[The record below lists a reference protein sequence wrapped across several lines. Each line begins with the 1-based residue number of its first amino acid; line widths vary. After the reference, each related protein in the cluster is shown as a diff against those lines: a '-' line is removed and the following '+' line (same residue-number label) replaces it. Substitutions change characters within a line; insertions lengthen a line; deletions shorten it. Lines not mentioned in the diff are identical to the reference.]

1 MDARGLVLLT
11 QAAGASAV
19 VDRREELYRCYIAT
33 LNLNGRT
40 PDGVRGEWAGHPQT
54 SSAVCFFGEGPRAR
68 RGERV
73 ASLAFSLITL
83 ILLVRFVCMAER
95 RRNAP
100 HEWRADVRS
109 SNGIVGLVV
118 SLDEQDPPRR
128 ADAVS
133 QGNVASL
140 AQVFDGQL
148 FVRRRA
154 RRFGASVAIVE

>member
-95 RRNAP
+95 GTNAP
-100 HEWRADVRS
+100 HEWRAGDDVRS
-109 SNGIVGLVV
+109 S
-118 SLDEQDPPRR
+118 E
-128 ADAVS
+128 
-133 QGNVASL
+133 
-140 AQVFDGQL
+140 
-148 FVRRRA
+148 
-154 RRFGASVAIVE
+154 

>member
-19 VDRREELYRCYIAT
+19 ADRREELYRCYIAT

-73 ASLAFSLITL
+73 ASLAFSLITM

-95 RRNAP
+95 RTNAP
-100 HEWRADVRS
+100 NEWRAGDDVRAS
-109 SNGIVGLVV
+109 ERDRRIDSPSGRR
-118 SLDEQDPPRR
+118 DPRHR

-133 QGNVASL
+133 QGNVAST
-140 AQVFDGQL
+140 ARVFNVEL
-148 FVRRRA
+148 CVCRRA
-154 RRFGASVAIVE
+154 

>member
-1 MDARGLVLLT
+1 MDARGLVLLP
-11 QAAGASAV
+11 QAAGAVA
-19 VDRREELYRCYIAT
+19 DRRKSYRCYIAT

-100 HEWRADVRS
+100 HEWPADVRS

-133 QGNVASL
+133 QGNVAST
-140 AQVFDGQL
+140 ARVFNVEL
-148 FVRRRA
+148 CVCRRA
-154 RRFGASVAIVE
+154 